1 MEEELE
7 HSDGDLL
14 KRLLGGDSEAAAIL
28 YDRHHR
34 PLYAYVRSL
43 LKDEALSEDVVHE
56 TFLRLLEARP
66 GRPVASVRSFLFA
79 MARNRTLDLIRR
91 SAVQE
96 SAQPRIAARA
106 AAPVPDDPALGQA
119 ALAALGRLPLDQRE
133 TVSLKVF
140 GRLTFA
146 QIADVLSIPTGTA
159 ASRYRYALEKLAQEL
174 SVEGDDDA

>member
-1 MEEELE
+1 MEEERD

-14 KRLLGGDSEAAAIL
+14 KRLQRGDSAAAAIL
-28 YDRHHR
+28 YGRHHR

-43 LKDEALSEDVVHE
+43 LRDEALSEDVVHE

-66 GRPVASVRSFLFA
+66 ERPVTSVRSFLFA

-96 SAQPRIAARA
+96 SAQPRIAVRA
-106 AAPVPDDPALGQA
+106 SAPIPDDPALGQA
-119 ALAALGRLPLDQRE
+119 ALAALGGLPLDQRE

-146 QIADVLSIPTGTA
+146 QIAEVLSIPTGNA
-159 ASRYRYALEKLAQEL
+159 ASRYRYALEKLAQIL
-174 SVEGDDDA
+174 SVE